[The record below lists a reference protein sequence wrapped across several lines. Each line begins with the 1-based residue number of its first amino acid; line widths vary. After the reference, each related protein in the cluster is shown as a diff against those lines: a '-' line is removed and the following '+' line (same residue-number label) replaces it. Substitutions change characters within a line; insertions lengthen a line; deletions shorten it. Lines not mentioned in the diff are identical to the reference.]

1 MAKYTVIKD
10 IQLITIRPVGVG
22 ANIPQKSVSFKI
34 GDIVD
39 GELGGNP
46 EVGGGYLTVITPQG
60 AVQFTTSRNS
70 SIRPYTETD
79 NKTNT
84 STNTTASPISVDAQ
98 KPIPNS
104 FVWTPMKKG
113 IVVVLAIATAL
124 YLLKV
129 NKVI

>member
-1 MAKYTVIKD
+1 MAKYKVIQD
-10 IQLITIRPVGVG
+10 IQLITIRPVGT
-22 ANIPQKSVSFKI
+22 NIPQKSVSFKI

-46 EVGGGYLTVITPQG
+46 EVDSGYLTVITPQG
-60 AVQFTTSRNS
+60 TVQFITSRGS
-70 SIRPYTETD
+70 VIRPYKETENT
-79 NKTNT
+79 TNT
-84 STNTTASPISVDAQ
+84 STNTTATPISVNAQ

-104 FVWTPMKKG
+104 FVLTPKMKKG
-113 IVVVLAIATAL
+113 IVVVLVIATAF